1 MSNKSESKPS
11 EQGADEDEQLA
22 FLLAAAKAK
31 KSAKPAQ
38 SAKKV
43 EANPLAMDLPNLPPR
58 PMDEHPQRDFKEVE
72 RQEYNE
78 KIGYR
83 STDKELLEVER
94 LEYANSILPD
104 LREGAEIHRRVRM
117 WAMENVI
124 KPGVNLY
131 EMCAQIEEAV
141 RKLSGYEP
149 VVRGLAFP
157 CGCSINNCAAHYSP
171 ITPRDTRTLGKSDVM
186 KIDFGV
192 NINGAVI
199 DSAFTVCFDP
209 KFDPLLNAAKEAT
222 NVGIKMAGIDVRLDE
237 VGDAIQEVFDAS
249 SIDIDG
255 KHYNIKPICNLS
267 GHLMK
272 PYTIHAG
279 KSIPI
284 CRGGSKERMEE
295 GELYA
300 CETFGSTGKGLVH
313 NDDNLS
319 HFMVAP
325 NPTTPRT
332 PQQRKLLKTLQE
344 NFSTLAFTQRFLDR
358 IGEKKYQINLRQLCE
373 CHAVHEYPSLSDT
386 KGSYVA
392 QFEHSFILLPTH
404 KEILSRGPDY

>member
-1 MSNKSESKPS
+1 MSQKPESN
-11 EQGADEDEQLA
+11 DEDEQMA
-22 FLLAAAKAK
+22 FLLAAAQAK
-31 KSAKPAQ
+31 KAAKPAA
-38 SAKKV
+38 SAKK
-43 EANPLAMDLPNLPPR
+43 EEPNPLAMDLPNLPNR
-58 PMDEHPQRDFKEVE
+58 PMDDVPDRSFKEVE

-94 LEYANSILPD
+94 LEYANSVLPD

-171 ITPRDTRTLGKSDVM
+171 VSPRDTRTLGKSDVM

-192 NINGAVI
+192 SINGAII

-209 KFDPLLNAAKEAT
+209 KFDPLLQAAKEAT
-222 NVGIKMAGIDVRLDE
+222 NVGIKMAGIDQRLDE
-237 VGDAIQEVFDAS
+237 IGDAIHEVFDAS

-255 KHYNIKPICNLS
+255 KHYDIKPICNLS

-272 PYTIHAG
+272 NYTIHAG
-279 KSIPI
+279 KTIPI

-300 CETFGSTGKGLVH
+300 CETFGSTGKGMVH

-319 HFMVAP
+319 HFMVSP
-325 NPTTPRT
+325 HPQTPRT
-332 PQQRKLLKTLQE
+332 PQQRKLLKTLEE

-358 IGEKKYQINLRQLCE
+358 IGLKKYQINLKQLCD
-373 CHAVHEYPSLSDT
+373 CHAVREYPSLSDT
-386 KGSYVA
+386 KNSYVA

>member
-1 MSNKSESKPS
+1 MSQKPESN
-11 EQGADEDEQLA
+11 DEDEQMA
-22 FLLAAAKAK
+22 FLLAAAQAK
-31 KSAKPAQ
+31 KAAKPAAA
-38 SAKKV
+38 AKK
-43 EANPLAMDLPNLPPR
+43 EEPNPLAMDLPNLPNR
-58 PMDEHPQRDFKEVE
+58 PMDDFPERDYKEVE

-83 STDKELLEVER
+83 STSKELQEVER
-94 LEYANSILPD
+94 LEYTTSILPD

-131 EMCAQIEEAV
+131 DMCAQIEEAV

-171 ITPRDTRTLGKSDVM
+171 ISPRDTRTLGKSDVM

-192 NINGAVI
+192 SINGAII

-209 KFDPLLNAAKEAT
+209 KFDPLLQAAKEAT
-222 NVGIKMAGIDVRLDE
+222 NVGIKMAGIDQRLDE
-237 VGDAIQEVFDAS
+237 IGDAIHEVFDAS

-255 KHYNIKPICNLS
+255 KHYDIKPICNLS

-272 PYTIHAG
+272 NYTIHAG
-279 KSIPI
+279 KTIPI

-300 CETFGSTGKGLVH
+300 CETFGSTGKGMVH

-319 HFMVAP
+319 HFMVSP
-325 NPTTPRT
+325 HPQTPRT
-332 PQQRKLLKTLQE
+332 PQQRKLLKTLEE

-358 IGEKKYQINLRQLCE
+358 IGLKKYQINLKQLCE
-373 CHAVHEYPSLSDT
+373 CHAVREYPALSDT
-386 KGSYVA
+386 KNSYVA